1 MLVSLDTN
9 AVSPGSTQMRYYF
22 HIHEDAVYIE
32 DVEGIDLPSGG
43 EARNEAVKAAREM
56 VAELVLS
63 GELST
68 ERHLR
73 SATKAAP

>member
-1 MLVSLDTN
+1 
-9 AVSPGSTQMRYYF
+9 MRYYF

-32 DVEGIDLPSGG
+32 DVEGIDLPGGG

-63 GELST
+63 GEPIDGKTFEVRDEGGTLIATVPFLSVI
-68 ERHLR
+68 
-73 SATKAAP
+73 K

>member
-1 MLVSLDTN
+1 
-9 AVSPGSTQMRYYF
+9 MRYFF

-32 DVEGIDLPSGG
+32 DVEGIDLPGGG

-63 GELST
+63 GEPIDGKT
-68 ERHLR
+68 FEVRDE
-73 SATKAAP
+73 AAPSSRQYPFCRS